1 VQGFDEPAADE
12 GATQMRPVQGFD
24 EPPADEGATEMRP
37 VPTGF
42 DAPGDATQAP
52 PPGGGFE
59 AGGPPA
65 PEPGPPTE
73 PHYAEGPQA
82 SSPPPPPPP
91 GGFGGDPGAPPP
103 PPPFSGGP
111 PPPPPGGGPEAG
123 PPPGGGPGYA
133 PPPPGGPGY
142 APPGGP
148 MVAPG
153 GYAPQGPMPPRNP
166 VAEWMLCAFVPFY
179 ELYYIHRSSKEMEA
193 WSGGRIA
200 YNATQTMLALTLGAL
215 IIVPAIVSIVHY
227 VGRVREAQ
235 GMSGLPQD
243 VGFWGW
249 FGRAIL
255 LRYAYK
261 WLQDR
266 FNVIGT
272 RPPQY

>member
-1 VQGFDEPAADE
+1 
-12 GATQMRPVQGFD
+12 M
-24 EPPADEGATEMRP
+24 
-37 VPTGF
+37 
-42 DAPGDATQAP
+42 
-52 PPGGGFE
+52 
-59 AGGPPA
+59 
-65 PEPGPPTE
+65 PETGPPTE
-73 PHYAEGPQA
+73 PHYAEGPQP

-153 GYAPQGPMPPRNP
+153 GFAPQGPMPPRNP
-166 VAEWMLCAFVPFY
+166 VAEWMLCLFVPFY
-179 ELYYIHRSSKEMEA
+179 FLYWFHRANKEMEA
-193 WSGGRIA
+193 WSGGRIE
-200 YNATQTMLALTLGAL
+200 YNPTSSLLALTIGGF
-215 IIVPAIVSIVHY
+215 IIVPPFVAIASY
-227 VGRVREAQ
+227 CGRIREAQ
-235 GMSGLPQD
+235 RMAGLPQD
-243 VGFWGW
+243 VGFWGY
-249 FGRAIL
+249 FGRSFL
-255 LRYAYK
+255 LGYNYK
-261 WLQDR
+261 WVQDR